1 MLKRTTNY
9 LFQTYGSVFYDM
21 KSAIQY
27 ESTISNSLY
36 LSNKEFDSYYY
47 SNAPVYIACEKG
59 IILLVVSK
67 DGVQYDE
74 FVIHRVIRLQPGVYF
89 NFVSI
94 SNDSKVQIAYAPSGL
109 NQKKMKEPFIYQRMV
124 SKINLKE
131 ILTCFYQVRK
141 SNYVFP
147 GESHDYYELTY
158 IDHGKLDM
166 TLDGKEYHLNKYD
179 LIIYYPGQFHT
190 QSTDEESTC
199 SYLTIMFD
207 METKMDISLMNR
219 VFKTRKDIYNVLS
232 AFMKAIQSKDYLS
245 EEMALAY
252 LNEVLIL
259 LYQFDTKTDEE
270 SNVNPMQEHY
280 ENTLLNEILVFIHNN
295 IFTAFTVEDLCQK
308 FSISRS
314 SLQSLFRTNIHTTP
328 KHYISNLK
336 LNQAKLL
343 IQEHK
348 YTISE
353 ISDMLGFTSIHY
365 FSRKFKL
372 QYGLSPTDYAK
383 SINQ

>member
-9 LFQTYGSVFYDM
+9 LFQTFGSVFYDM
-21 KSAIQY
+21 KSAIQG
-27 ESTISNSLY
+27 ESTVSNSLY